1 MTVPQPSSLHHAY
14 LFSAVYLK
22 CRSKL
27 KSIGLDILIPNK
39 ERQKYTL
46 AIGLLKYKYGIEQY
60 EVTSCELLVKPLEEL
75 DVVHIN
81 TM

>member
-14 LFSAVYLK
+14 LPHKVYKVDAYKVSFFCVLSS

-27 KSIGLDILIPNK
+27 KSIDIIIPNK

-46 AIGLLKYKYGIEQY
+46 AIGLLKYKYVIEQY
-60 EVTSCELLVKPLEEL
+60 
-75 DVVHIN
+75 
-81 TM
+81 